1 MSQKKSF
8 LTSGSKKYSQEDLKF
23 MDSLSQAVLADNT
36 KKSNM
41 FLYIFAAVIFA
52 IIAWMSFARI
62 DERTRG
68 TGKVIPSSKI
78 QVIQNLEGGI
88 VKQILVME
96 GQSVK
101 KGEILITIDD
111 TGAGS
116 TYAERNATLNELTA
130 KAIRLRAE
138 AGLTPFDS
146 SPEIPG
152 YNRELINKEKALFE
166 VNMDRKNSEIHV
178 LEERLKQ
185 KQIELSKSKLSINTL
200 LQSTKMISREIE
212 LTKPLFRKKLVSE
225 LEFIQLK
232 QRALEKNHS
241 LKEAKKET
249 ESLKSKVIE
258 AKDQIR
264 ELDHRYKS
272 KALEEYNKVISE
284 IKRIEK
290 SQLAIAD
297 RVNRTN
303 VRSPVNG
310 VVKRLLIN
318 TIGGVIKPGM
328 DIVEIVPVEKKLVI
342 EAKIPPSDI
351 AFLYPGLDAVIK
363 ITAYDFA
370 IYGGLEGKVRQIS
383 ADTITDE
390 RKNEFYLVQIETNKN
405 YLGDDENKKNI
416 IVGMTAQVDIITGH
430 KTIMQY
436 LLKPILRAKE
446 NALRER

>member
-52 IIAWMSFARI
+52 IIAWMSAARI

-68 TGKVIPSSKI
+68 IGKVIPSGKI

-130 KAIRLRAE
+130 KAMRLRAE
-138 AGLTPFDS
+138 AGITPFGS
-146 SPEIPG
+146 SPKISG
-152 YNRELINKEKALFE
+152 YNKDLVAKEKALFE

-178 LEERLKQ
+178 LEQRLRQ
-185 KQIELSKSKLSINTL
+185 KEIELSKSKLSIDTL

-264 ELDHRYKS
+264 ELDQRYKS

-328 DIVEIVPVEKKLVI
+328 DIVEIVPDEKKLVI

-370 IYGGLEGKVRQIS
+370 IYGGLEGKVKQIS